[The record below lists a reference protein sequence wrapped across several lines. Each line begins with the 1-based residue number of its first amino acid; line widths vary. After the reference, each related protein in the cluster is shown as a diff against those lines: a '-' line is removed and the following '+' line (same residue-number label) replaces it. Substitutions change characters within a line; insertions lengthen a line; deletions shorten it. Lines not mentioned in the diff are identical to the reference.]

1 MSYII
6 GILLKILHD
15 ERLLLIYFPYRYLY
29 KIFLCLPLKTI
40 KFIQTQNAYPVKD
53 RTWTEST
60 SQETKLYFEFKDT
73 VNKIWRYEA
82 RYTNSF
88 KVDNNACL
96 RKNLKTTWCLLP
108 LTLVNTTSCTCCNY
122 NKILIII
129 HPDNVN

>member
-15 ERLLLIYFPYRYLY
+15 ERLLLIYFPYRYKKQSNLSKHKMPIQLRTEHEQNLHLKRQNY
-29 KIFLCLPLKTI
+29 TLNLKTLRI
-40 KFIQTQNAYPVKD
+40 KYDDMKQDIQ
-53 RTWTEST
+53 
-60 SQETKLYFEFKDT
+60 
-73 VNKIWRYEA
+73 
-82 RYTNSF
+82 NSF

>member
-53 RTWTEST
+53 RT
-60 SQETKLYFEFKDT
+60 
-73 VNKIWRYEA
+73 
-82 RYTNSF
+82 
-88 KVDNNACL
+88 
-96 RKNLKTTWCLLP
+96 
-108 LTLVNTTSCTCCNY
+108 
-122 NKILIII
+122 
-129 HPDNVN
+129 

>member
-60 SQETKLYFEFKDT
+60 SQETKLYLEFKDT

-82 RYTNSF
+82 RYTKF
-88 KVDNNACL
+88 V
-96 RKNLKTTWCLLP
+96 
-108 LTLVNTTSCTCCNY
+108 
-122 NKILIII
+122 
-129 HPDNVN
+129 

>member
-40 KFIQTQNAYPVKD
+40 KFIQTQNAYPV
-53 RTWTEST
+53 RTEHE
-60 SQETKLYFEFKDT
+60 QNLHLKRP
-73 VNKIWRYEA
+73 N
-82 RYTNSF
+82 YTLNLKTLWIKYDDMKQDIQNSF

-96 RKNLKTTWCLLP
+96 RKNLKTIWCLLP
-108 LTLVNTTSCTCCNY
+108 LTLVNTASCTCCNY